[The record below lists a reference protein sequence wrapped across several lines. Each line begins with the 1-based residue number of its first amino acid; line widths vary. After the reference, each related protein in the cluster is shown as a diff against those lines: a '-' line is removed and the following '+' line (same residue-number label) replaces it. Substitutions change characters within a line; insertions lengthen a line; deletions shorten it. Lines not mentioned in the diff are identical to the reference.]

1 MIKKV
6 FTTIAVLFFSGLS
19 YAQTTSPSP
28 TENYIQSRTYLEPV
42 TTSSPDA
49 KQINTVKYF
58 DGLGRPKQIVN
69 VKASPQ
75 GKDVVTHIEYDGFGR
90 QTKDYLP
97 IPQSQTLNG
106 AIFPTPLANASASY
120 GSEKIYAEKV
130 LENSPL
136 DRIQQQ
142 IQVGTDWSNKPVKFD
157 YDANVVADE
166 VFKYTTTTTWD
177 NNATK
182 SIVSYTG
189 NYGANQLYKN
199 TVTDEDGNKTIEF
212 KNGQGQVVLVRKI
225 NGTEKVDTYYVYNE
239 YNQLAFVIPPKAAVA
254 TDLNAVL
261 DDLCYQ
267 YRYDGR
273 ARLVEKKVPGK
284 GWEHLVYDKAD
295 RLVMTQDANMR
306 PAGKWLFTKYD
317 RFSRIVYTGIASIGA
332 FSRQQVQ
339 GSVNYYIE
347 QGQPATEDRNTTG
360 FSHSGIIVYYENNVY
375 PASID
380 KVLSVNYYDTY
391 PAGSPAVT
399 NVFSQELLTD
409 NHSNAVSTKGL
420 PVASYVKNIE
430 DDSWTKNYT
439 WYDTKGRS
447 IGSRS
452 DNHLG
457 GYTVVNNKLDFAGA
471 VLQTNTYHKRLA
483 GDPETGIA
491 EVFEYDHQ
499 NRVKK
504 HWHYV
509 GNNPGEL
516 LAENTYNELSQLTN
530 KKVGNNLQSIDY
542 AYNIRGW
549 MTQINDPSN
558 LGNDLF
564 GYKINYNHVEGLEN
578 PNTDFMDLKV
588 KPKYNG
594 NIAEVSW
601 KTLTE
606 DNEPLKRYGYV
617 YDDLNRLSA
626 GFYQKQGAESA
637 REYFERLEYDLN
649 GNIKRLQRSEGL
661 VSGNTALMIDNLKY
675 DYAGN
680 RLTKVTE
687 EQIGNSLGYPYFAT
701 PNSMGYDDNGNMTS
715 HPDKG
720 ISKINYNF
728 LNLPDNIS
736 VRPGTKTANTSRL
749 TYRADGVKVSK
760 IFSTNAGGSVTNT
773 DYLDGFQYSFYTGS
787 VGTINPSGLQ
797 FVPTS
802 EGYYDFINNSY
813 IYHYTDHLG
822 NVRLS
827 YTDTNKDGIIQP
839 RQYFQRLCEDI
850 PWDPWNPPNCID
862 YYRPGEIVEV
872 NNYYP
877 FGLLHNYTLT
887 TQNAYQYKYNGK
899 ELQETGMYDYGA
911 RFYMP
916 DIGRWGVIDPLA
928 EKMTRYSPYNY
939 AFNNPVRFIDPDG
952 RQGEDWIKR
961 GNQIFFDASVTGN
974 AQVQQKYGE
983 NAQSITGYNVTKN
996 GITTSYEL
1004 GQDGSITRNFADIVT
1019 TNKSVYESDNIETGA
1034 ATILGSKGSDSGYI
1048 RATPDNPFANPSS
1061 QLAYNG
1067 LIGMQMAASGI
1078 AVEAV
1083 LGTVGITGGL
1093 SLSTTGS
1100 VAGDGLGGLGVQTS
1114 FFGANAEAIINNPSI
1129 IAGQSYMNVWNSVNS
1144 ENTGSWIN
1152 GTMNKSTRASGW
1164 TFRELNSRGTDV
1176 TDKYL
1181 QFHPG
1186 TPRHYGGA
1194 PYWKV
1199 SSGSSGV
1206 SKFPASAY

>member
-1 MIKKV
+1 MKK
-6 FTTIAVLFFSGLS
+6 ILIPIGILLLSGLVH
-19 YAQTTSPSP
+19 AQNAPTP
-28 TENYIQSRTYLEPV
+28 TENYIRSRTYLEPV

-49 KQINTVKYF
+49 KQINTVQYF

-69 VKASPQ
+69 VKASPL

-157 YDANVVADE
+157 YDANAVADG

-177 NNATK
+177 SNATK
-182 SIVSYTG
+182 STISYTG

-254 TDLNAVL
+254 TDLNTVM

-295 RLVMTQDANMR
+295 RLIFTQDAVMR

-339 GSVNYYIE
+339 GSVNYYID

-360 FSHSGIIVYYENNVY
+360 FSHSGIIVYYGNNVY

-430 DDSWTKNYT
+430 DDSWAKNYT

-452 DNHLG
+452 ENHLG

-483 GDPETGIA
+483 NDPETGIA

-549 MTQINDPSN
+549 LTKINDPAN
-558 LGNDLF
+558 LNGKLF
-564 GYKINYNHVEGLEN
+564 GYEMKYQTPTATSITGGR
-578 PNTDFMDLKV
+578 
-588 KPKYNG
+588 YNG
-594 NIAEVSW
+594 NILEVDW
-601 KTLTE
+601 KTSN
-606 DNEPLKRYGYV
+606 DGVLKRYDYN
-617 YDDLNRLSA
+617 YDGLNRLTMAHYREPMTSVPYNN
-626 GFYQKQGAESA
+626 FYNEEAA
-637 REYFERLEYDLN
+637 YDLN
-649 GNIKRLQRSEGL
+649 GNIVNLWRNGKNPLGGYEE
-661 VSGNTALMIDNLKY
+661 IDNLTYQYSGNQLTSVTDASMNPSGYEGGGNTIDY
-675 DYAGN
+675 D
-680 RLTKVTE
+680 L
-687 EQIGNSLGYPYFAT
+687 
-701 PNSMGYDDNGNMTS
+701 NGNMINMK
-715 HPDKG
+715 DKG
-720 ISKINYNF
+720 IQSIAYNY
-728 LNLPDNIS
+728 LSLPDSYSITQKD
-736 VRPGTKTANTSRL
+736 PFGTFANFGLSYL
-749 TYRADGVKVSK
+749 YRADGTKLRK
-760 IFSTNAGGSVTNT
+760 TYTRGGGKGQPVTNIIT
-773 DYLDGFQYSFYTGS
+773 DYLDSFHYNFSETVAPCDWCRTS
-787 VGTINPSGLQ
+787 VAFEQRAFGEITPGPFPATAEWKLD

-802 EGYYDFINNSY
+802 EGFYSFTENRY
-813 IYHYTDHLG
+813 IYQYRDHLG
-822 NVRLS
+822 NARVSFTKDSEGILTI
-827 YTDTNKDGIIQP
+827 TDTND
-839 RQYFQRLCEDI
+839 
-850 PWDPWNPPNCID
+850 
-862 YYRPGEIVEV
+862 
-872 NNYYP
+872 YYP
-877 FGLLHNYTLT
+877 FGLNHVGGIKGLLGGY
-887 TQNAYQYKYNGK
+887 QNYKYNGK

-916 DIGRWGVIDPLA
+916 DIGRWGVVDPFA
-928 EKMTRYSPYNY
+928 EKMTRHSPYNY
-939 AFNNPVRFIDPDG
+939 AFNNPLSFIDPDG
-952 RQGEDWIKR
+952 REAMKPTPKEAAAMAAHVYGDKKDNILIGGWRVSKTKFEGVRLNDE
-961 GNQIFFDASVTGN
+961 ASG
-974 AQVQQKYGE
+974 
-983 NAQSITGYNVTKN
+983 
-996 GITTSYEL
+996 
-1004 GQDGSITRNFADIVT
+1004 F
-1019 TNKSVYESDNIETGA
+1019 KSQVYERVVDGKVTEYTYATAGTEDLAKDGLADVAQPLGA
-1034 ATILGSKGSDSGYI
+1034 
-1048 RATPDNPFANPSS
+1048 SS
-1061 QLAYNG
+1061 QYSLSAKNATALSNQLGDTELTYTGHSLGGGLAALNSNLTRREAITFNAAGVGETTKFLNGKNNSDMKGWFGGFTAAFRTEGLINAYIMKTDPLNIAQDKSLLMPDVNGKRHTIMPTSASSIYNG
-1067 LIGMQMAASGI
+1067 HSMDNMLKEFGI
-1078 AVEAV
+1078 
-1083 LGTVGITGGL
+1083 
-1093 SLSTTGS
+1093 
-1100 VAGDGLGGLGVQTS
+1100 
-1114 FFGANAEAIINNPSI
+1114 NP
-1129 IAGQSYMNVWNSVNS
+1129 
-1144 ENTGSWIN
+1144 
-1152 GTMNKSTRASGW
+1152 K
-1164 TFRELNSRGTDV
+1164 
-1176 TDKYL
+1176 KYV
-1181 QFHPG
+1181 
-1186 TPRHYGGA
+1186 
-1194 PYWKV
+1194 K
-1199 SSGSSGV
+1199 
-1206 SKFPASAY
+1206 

>member
-1 MIKKV
+1 M
-6 FTTIAVLFFSGLS
+6 
-19 YAQTTSPSP
+19 
-28 TENYIQSRTYLEPV
+28 
-42 TTSSPDA
+42 
-49 KQINTVKYF
+49 
-58 DGLGRPKQIVN
+58 
-69 VKASPQ
+69 
-75 GKDVVTHIEYDGFGR
+75 
-90 QTKDYLP
+90 
-97 IPQSQTLNG
+97 
-106 AIFPTPLANASASY
+106 
-120 GSEKIYAEKV
+120 
-130 LENSPL
+130 
-136 DRIQQQ
+136 
-142 IQVGTDWSNKPVKFD
+142 
-157 YDANVVADE
+157 
-166 VFKYTTTTTWD
+166 FKYTTTTTWE

-182 SIVSYTG
+182 STISYTG

-254 TDLNAVL
+254 TDLNTVMDA
-261 DDLCYQ
+261 LCYQ

-295 RLVMTQDANMR
+295 RLIFTQDAVMR
-306 PAGKWLFTKYD
+306 AAGKWLFTKYD
-317 RFSRIVYTGIASIGA
+317 SFGRPIITGRVSG
-332 FSRQQVQ
+332 
-339 GSVNYYIE
+339 
-347 QGQPATEDRNTTG
+347 TDRNDMQNVIGNNLILTERRDAAG
-360 FSHSGIIVYYENNVY
+360 FTKNGMQIYYSNDSFPYFDTALTVT
-375 PASID
+375 
-380 KVLSVNYYDTY
+380 YYDTY

-409 NHSNAVSTKGL
+409 NHSNTVSTKGL
-420 PVASYVKNIE
+420 PVASYIKNIE
-430 DDSWTKNYT
+430 DDSWTKIYT

-457 GYTVVNNKLDFAGA
+457 GYTVVNHKLDFAGA

-483 GDPETGIA
+483 GDPETSIA

-499 NRVKK
+499 NRIKK

-549 MTQINDPSN
+549 LTQINDPSN

-617 YDDLNRLSA
+617 YDNLNRLSA

-649 GNIKRLQRSEGL
+649 GNIKRLQRSDGL

-687 EQIGNSLGYPYFAT
+687 EQIGNSRSYPYLT
-701 PNSMGYDDNGNMTS
+701 THNTIGYDDNGNMTS
-715 HPDKG
+715 HLDKG
-720 ISKINYNF
+720 ISAIKYNY
-728 LNLPDNIS
+728 LNLPEQITQMTLTLTQFMGQS
-736 VRPGTKTANTSRL
+736 KITRY
-749 TYRADGVKVSK
+749 TYRADGVKVK
-760 IFSTNAGGSVTNT
+760 KLFGDIET
-773 DYLDGFQYSFYTGS
+773 DYLDGFQYKSTTPSEENAGLVTGGIM
-787 VGTINPSGLQ
+787 VEPAPNQTAVIKLRII
-797 FVPTS
+797 PTS
-802 EGYYDFINNSY
+802 EGYYDALNKLY

-827 YTDTNKDGIIQP
+827 YADTNKDGSIQP
-839 RQYFQRLCEDI
+839 RQYFQSLCDNI
-850 PWDPWNPPNCID
+850 PWDPWNPPSCISIWK
-862 YYRPGEIVEV
+862 PGEIVEV

-916 DIGRWGVIDPLA
+916 DIGRWIVHDPLSDA
-928 EKMTRYSPYNY
+928 TFQPYSY
-939 AFNNPVRFIDPDG
+939 ANNNPISFNDPTG
-952 RQGEDWIKR
+952 MIAQQPEMH
-961 GNQIFFDASVTGN
+961 ASIG
-974 AQVQQKYGE
+974 
-983 NAQSITGYNVTKN
+983 VTKN
-996 GITTSYEL
+996 KKGEYEIVSAKNDGDFGIYLVDSNGNYDIKKSQRVGTLNNSFDFLFTNDATGKFDGVAMNNDNSNITLNTFTTL
-1004 GQDGSITRNFADIVT
+1004 GALIYKYNYNTNNDIDNFYLDLINLAYSSRNGGALDLKVSLGLDLYSPVKAGKNITSLRAA
-1019 TNKSVYESDNIETGA
+1019 SNI
-1034 ATILGSKGSDSGYI
+1034 LFGYNMRKI
-1048 RATPDNPFANPSS
+1048 YDKYKNNSSFKEKFANADDFYRYAM
-1061 QLAYNG
+1061 QAVGGYN
-1067 LIGMQMAASGI
+1067 QFQNNRSGFFNGNGYNKGFPFYG
-1078 AVEAV
+1078 EHTYS
-1083 LGTVGITGGL
+1083 GTNI
-1093 SLSTTGS
+1093 
-1100 VAGDGLGGLGVQTS
+1100 
-1114 FFGANAEAIINNPSI
+1114 
-1129 IAGQSYMNVWNSVNS
+1129 Y
-1144 ENTGSWIN
+1144 
-1152 GTMNKSTRASGW
+1152 
-1164 TFRELNSRGTDV
+1164 RG
-1176 TDKYL
+1176 YFH
-1181 QFHPG
+1181 QF
-1186 TPRHYGGA
+1186 TNQ
-1194 PYWKV
+1194 KL
-1199 SSGSSGV
+1199 
-1206 SKFPASAY
+1206 KKD

>member
-1 MIKKV
+1 MKK
-6 FTTIAVLFFSGLS
+6 ILIPIGALLLS
-19 YAQTTSPSP
+19 NITYGQLSP
-28 TENYIQSRTYLEPV
+28 TENYVYSKTYLDYNGNTPV
-42 TTSSPDA
+42 KTSE
-49 KQINTVKYF
+49 TVQYF

-69 VKASPQ
+69 VKASPL
-75 GKDVVTHIEYDGFGR
+75 GKDVVTPIEYDGFGR

-142 IQVGTDWSNKPVKFD
+142 IQVGSDWSNKPVKFD
-157 YDANVVADE
+157 YDANAVADE
-166 VFKYTTTTTWD
+166 VFQYTTTTTWD
-177 NNATK
+177 NNATR
-182 SIVSYTG
+182 STISYTG

-254 TDLNAVL
+254 TDLNTVM

-295 RLVMTQDANMR
+295 RLIFTQDAVMR
-306 PAGKWLFTKYD
+306 AAGKWLFTKYD
-317 RFSRIVYTGIASIGA
+317 SFGRPIITGRVSG
-332 FSRQQVQ
+332 
-339 GSVNYYIE
+339 
-347 QGQPATEDRNTTG
+347 TDRNDMQNVIGNNLILTERRDAAG
-360 FSHSGIIVYYENNVY
+360 FTKNGMQIYYSNDSFPYFDTALTVT
-375 PASID
+375 
-380 KVLSVNYYDTY
+380 YYDTY

-409 NHSNAVSTKGL
+409 NHSNTVSTKGL
-420 PVASYVKNIE
+420 PVASYIKNIE
-430 DDSWTKNYT
+430 DDSWTKTYT

-457 GYTVVNNKLDFAGA
+457 GYTVVNNKLDFAG
-471 VLQTNTYHKRLA
+471 VVFQTNTYHKRLA
-483 GDPETGIA
+483 NDPETGIA

-617 YDDLNRLSA
+617 YDNLNRLSA

-680 RLTKVTE
+680 RLTKITE
-687 EQIGNSLGYPYFAT
+687 EQIGNSSGYPYFAT

-736 VRPGTKTANTSRL
+736 VRPGTKTANTTRL
-749 TYRADGVKVSK
+749 TYRADG
-760 IFSTNAGGSVTNT
+760 
-773 DYLDGFQYSFYTGS
+773 
-787 VGTINPSGLQ
+787 
-797 FVPTS
+797 
-802 EGYYDFINNSY
+802 
-813 IYHYTDHLG
+813 
-822 NVRLS
+822 
-827 YTDTNKDGIIQP
+827 
-839 RQYFQRLCEDI
+839 C
-850 PWDPWNPPNCID
+850 
-862 YYRPGEIVEV
+862 
-872 NNYYP
+872 
-877 FGLLHNYTLT
+877 
-887 TQNAYQYKYNGK
+887 
-899 ELQETGMYDYGA
+899 
-911 RFYMP
+911 
-916 DIGRWGVIDPLA
+916 
-928 EKMTRYSPYNY
+928 
-939 AFNNPVRFIDPDG
+939 
-952 RQGEDWIKR
+952 
-961 GNQIFFDASVTGN
+961 
-974 AQVQQKYGE
+974 
-983 NAQSITGYNVTKN
+983 
-996 GITTSYEL
+996 
-1004 GQDGSITRNFADIVT
+1004 
-1019 TNKSVYESDNIETGA
+1019 
-1034 ATILGSKGSDSGYI
+1034 
-1048 RATPDNPFANPSS
+1048 
-1061 QLAYNG
+1061 
-1067 LIGMQMAASGI
+1067 
-1078 AVEAV
+1078 
-1083 LGTVGITGGL
+1083 
-1093 SLSTTGS
+1093 
-1100 VAGDGLGGLGVQTS
+1100 
-1114 FFGANAEAIINNPSI
+1114 
-1129 IAGQSYMNVWNSVNS
+1129 
-1144 ENTGSWIN
+1144 
-1152 GTMNKSTRASGW
+1152 
-1164 TFRELNSRGTDV
+1164 
-1176 TDKYL
+1176 
-1181 QFHPG
+1181 
-1186 TPRHYGGA
+1186 
-1194 PYWKV
+1194 
-1199 SSGSSGV
+1199 
-1206 SKFPASAY
+1206 